1 VSRSGDRFADQGR
14 NCVFETTRAQFT
26 GTQAKSQ
33 RMRGRSGRRGGGRD
47 RGYTSDGG
55 EEGGVDGGSRLAGR
69 VVVVVSPGAGERA
82 PGSGG
87 RRGAPGEGR
96 REPPP
101 RKPQHLVVLLRRFG
115 LGLARSPQGRKRL
128 ARERE
133 RGRKGGR
140 TSGGPSIEGRWAARG
155 RLLRLSRVYW
165 ACRGLELQAQY
176 SLL

>member
-1 VSRSGDRFADQGR
+1 LRIRDETAYPKPRDPNSRTPKRNLYGRETDQG
-14 NCVFETTRAQFT
+14 EGTRGGVRA
-26 GTQAKSQ
+26 
-33 RMRGRSGRRGGGRD
+33 GGRD

-115 LGLARSPQGRKRL
+115 LGFARSPHGRTEEA

-133 RGRKGGR
+133 EGRRR